1 MQYCFPNNIEIDYVR
16 VYQNNITGNSN
27 VYVDKNYYCDNEKIS
42 ANFLI
47 SSYEIYN
54 IDGRLINISQ
64 SHNKRNIKLDNL
76 HTGVYVCKFK
86 NQIGNQFYQ
95 KIIIN

>member
-1 MQYCFPNNIEIDYVR
+1 M
-16 VYQNNITGNSN
+16 
-27 VYVDKNYYCDNEKIS
+27 KKL

-54 IDGRLINISQ
+54 IDGRLINMNHSY
-64 SHNKRNIKLDNL
+64 NKRNINLDML
-76 HTGVYVCKFK
+76 HTGVYICKFK
-86 NQIGNQFYQ
+86 NQTGNQFYQ